1 MNRSQLLAALGLI
14 GVMAVARHTGA
25 QALPAQGTAKIWGSI
40 DGVAIEGI
48 VEGPSTESAPLQV
61 ACVFE
66 YTEGDIFNSP
76 PALPEAANGM
86 RHLDAALHG
95 VITDMR
101 KSGRFTGHALETLLL
116 TPPAGAIRA
125 KQLLLVG
132 LGDRRAFTPDV
143 MIAVGRV
150 ALREALRLG
159 VTHYAFASDLK
170 DAGIDSP
177 TALVAGNVVKG
188 SIDAY
193 RAQAYVKSKGMATFT
208 PLRTITLLA
217 GPAFFAEAG
226 EGITQAI
233 ASF

>member
-1 MNRSQLLAALGLI
+1 MLGALTFAQH
-14 GVMAVARHTGA
+14 MTA
-25 QALPAQGTAKIWGSI
+25 QAGARATAPMLPAQGTATVWGRI

-48 VEGPSTESAPLQV
+48 VEGPSTEAAPLQV

-66 YTEGDIFNSP
+66 YTDGDIFKSP
-76 PALPEAANGM
+76 PALPADANGM
-86 RHLDAALHG
+86 RHLDTALHG
-95 VITDMR
+95 LITDIR

-125 KQLLLVG
+125 KQLLLIG
-132 LGDRRAFTPDV
+132 LGDRRAFAPDL

-177 TALVAGNVVKG
+177 AALVAGNVVKG

-193 RAQAYVKSKGMATFT
+193 RAQTYLKSKGMANVT
-208 PLRTITLLA
+208 PLTKITLLA

-226 EGITQAI
+226 DGIRKAI